1 MLLTDAKIRAAKPS
15 ARLVKLSD
23 GGGLQLWVS
32 PDGAKRWRLAYR
44 LASAQKSLAIGVYPA
59 TGLRE
64 AHEAREE
71 AKRLLADGQDPAFVK
86 KLAKAAKATAS
97 ANTFEAIAS
106 ELLDKKRREGKAEKT
121 IEKLE
126 WLLGLALPFIGSR
139 CITEI
144 TAPEILAVLR
154 RIEARG
160 RHETATRLR
169 EIIGG
174 VFRFAVATGR
184 AQGDPTGALR
194 GALPTP
200 KVQHRAAII
209 EPKAFGGLLRA
220 LAGYDGAPETRA
232 SLELLA
238 LTFVRPGELRAA
250 EWAEFDLDA
259 GVWAIPAEKMK
270 MKRPHRVPLA
280 PRAVAILRELQ
291 AITGGGKFLF
301 PSIRSAARCMS
312 ENTIN
317 AALRRLGFA
326 QNEMTGHGFRSAAS
340 SMLNESGLWN
350 ADAIERQLAHVDND
364 SVRRAYARADFW
376 EERVRMM
383 AWWAERCEEMRAAGL
398 SFPCGREL
406 IAPVTPRTLL
416 GCVDEFSWTDIFGI
430 PALNLS

>member
-1 MLLTDAKIRAAKPS
+1 MPLNDAKVRAAKPG

-44 LASAQKSLAIGVYPA
+44 LAGAQKSLAIGVYPA

-64 AHEAREE
+64 AREAREE
-71 AKRLLADGQDPAFVK
+71 TKRLLANGQDPSLVK
-86 KLAKAAKATAS
+86 RLAKSAKATAS
-97 ANTFEAIAS
+97 ANTFDAIAG
-106 ELLDKKRREGKAEKT
+106 ELLDKKRREGKADRT
-121 IEKLE
+121 IAKFE
-126 WLLGLALPFIGSR
+126 WFMSLARPAIGAR
-139 CITEI
+139 PIVGI
-144 TAPEILAVLR
+144 TAPEILAFLR
-154 RIEARG
+154 PIEARG
-160 RHETATRLR
+160 RLETAKKLR
-169 EIIGG
+169 GAIGQ

-194 GALPTP
+194 GALASPT
-200 KVQHRAAII
+200 VQHRAAII

-220 LAGYDGAPETRA
+220 VVGYEGGPETRA
-232 SLELLA
+232 ALELLA

-259 GVWAIPAEKMK
+259 GVWAIPGEKMK

-291 AITGGGKFLF
+291 GITGAGKFLF

-312 ENTIN
+312 ENTVN

-326 QNEMTGHGFRSAAS
+326 QDEMTGHGFRSAGC

-376 EERVRMM
+376 DERVRMM
-383 AWWAERCEEMRAAGL
+383 AWWAERCEEMRRGAV
-398 SFPCGREL
+398 
-406 IAPVTPRTLL
+406 I
-416 GCVDEFSWTDIFGI
+416 I
-430 PALNLS
+430 PLRV